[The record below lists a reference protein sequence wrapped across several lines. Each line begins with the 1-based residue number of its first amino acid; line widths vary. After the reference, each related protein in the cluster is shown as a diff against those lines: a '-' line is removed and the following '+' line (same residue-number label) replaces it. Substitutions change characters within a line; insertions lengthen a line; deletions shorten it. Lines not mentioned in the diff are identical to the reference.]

1 VNQLK
6 RKMENFK
13 LILSCQLC
21 NQLLKGTPINLS
33 CCDATICSE
42 HVQYRTVKVNES
54 KTIQVFECELCQCSQ
69 NMRYKRFAVNK
80 SVEKLL
86 QLKFEQIYLG
96 EVYENVNKEILN
108 LGSSL
113 KKISDMMQDPRN
125 FIYEHVS
132 ELRRKVDLRRE
143 KIKEK
148 IDNICDKMI
157 KKLDD
162 FQKDCYDNIPD
173 KSLEESNRDLI
184 NDVQSKLDEWNANNK
199 HLLLLSKDAKRKE
212 IELKSIELDI
222 KLHERIKEMESKL
235 LMDQT
240 WIHLEDNTFIEELDK
255 ELIKFEG

>member
-1 VNQLK
+1 
-6 RKMENFK
+6 MECFK

-21 NQLLKGTPINLS
+21 NQFLKGTPITLS

-54 KTIQVFECELCQCSQ
+54 KSIQVFECELCQCSH
-69 NMRYKRFAVNK
+69 NMKNKRFVVNK
-80 SVEKLL
+80 SVEKIL

-96 EVYENVNKEILN
+96 EVYENANKEILN
-108 LGSSL
+108 LESSL
-113 KKISDMMQDPRN
+113 KKISDMVQDPKN
-125 FIYEHVS
+125 FIFEHVS
-132 ELRRKVDLRRE
+132 ELRRQVDIRRE

-148 IDNICDKMI
+148 IDNICVKMI
-157 KKLDD
+157 QKLDH

-173 KSLEESNRDLI
+173 KTLQESNRDLI
-184 NDVQSKLDEWNANNK
+184 NEVQSKLDEWNANNK

-235 LMDQT
+235 LMDQS
-240 WIHLEDNTFIEELDK
+240 WIYFEDNKFIEELDK

>member
-1 VNQLK
+1 
-6 RKMENFK
+6 MENFK

-54 KTIQVFECELCQCSQ
+54 KSIQVFECELCQCSH
-69 NMRYKRFAVNK
+69 NMRNKRFPVNK
-80 SVEKLL
+80 SVEKML
-86 QLKFEQIYLG
+86 QLKFGQIYLG
-96 EVYENVNKEILN
+96 EVFENANKEILN
-108 LGSSL
+108 LESSL
-113 KKISDMMQDPRN
+113 KKISDMVQDPKN
-125 FIYEHVS
+125 FIFEQVS
-132 ELRRKVDLRRE
+132 GLRRKVDIRRE

-148 IDNICDKMI
+148 IDNICNKMI
-157 KKLDD
+157 QTLDD

-173 KSLEESNRDLI
+173 KTLQESNRDLI
-184 NDVQSKLDEWNANNK
+184 NEVQSKLDEWNANNK

-222 KLHERIKEMESKL
+222 KLHEQIKELESKL

-240 WIHLEDNTFIEELDK
+240 WIYFEDNKFIEELDK

>member
-1 VNQLK
+1 
-6 RKMENFK
+6 MECFK

-21 NQLLKGTPINLS
+21 NQFLKGTPITLS

-54 KTIQVFECELCQCSQ
+54 KSIQVFECELCQCSH
-69 NMRYKRFAVNK
+69 NMKNKRFVVNK
-80 SVEKLL
+80 SVEKIL

-96 EVYENVNKEILN
+96 EVYENANKEILN
-108 LGSSL
+108 LESSL
-113 KKISDMMQDPRN
+113 KKISDMVQDPKN
-125 FIYEHVS
+125 FIFEHVS
-132 ELRRKVDLRRE
+132 ELRRQVDIRRE

-148 IDNICDKMI
+148 IDNVCVKMI
-157 KKLDD
+157 QKLDD

-173 KSLEESNRDLI
+173 KTLQESNRDLI
-184 NDVQSKLDEWNANNK
+184 NEVQSKLDEWNANNK
-199 HLLLLSKDAKRKE
+199 HLLLHSKDAKRKE

-235 LMDQT
+235 LMDKT
-240 WIHLEDNTFIEELDK
+240 WIYFEDNKFIEELDK